1 MGTDTIGVTV
11 TFLDFDSTLP
21 SNVTVTF
28 LDFDSTL
35 PSNTVSPSNDL
46 HQWRTSNVTDQ
57 HRSSDFTILLYTTY
71 FDGKWPIELGDGV
84 IECGQ
89 YKCNVSRNETKL
101 QTSDAVVFHAWAD
114 MKSYIK
120 RAQKYKRNLTQ
131 RWVFCNRESPDRKQ
145 FRDSIYNSVFNW
157 TMTYKLNSDIWYP
170 YGEVKPG
177 IHRSGFDPKKNYLD
191 GRDKSVM
198 AVISNCNPLRLNIV
212 KKLKQYIDVDIY
224 GYCGKKLC
232 HGCWSVF
239 KKYKFFLS
247 FENSICTDYITEK
260 TYRNVYNQDL
270 IPVILS
276 GGNLSN
282 PTVVPQGSFI
292 DASKFTS
299 AQKLA
304 NYLKQVGSNS
314 TLYNKFFEWR
324 AHWTTSDI
332 KIEST
337 EATCRI
343 CKKLH
348 ETSSN
353 SVKIYEN
360 IGKWFDKTVN
370 CKPYP
375 KKQ

>member
-1 MGTDTIGVTV
+1 MGTDTIGV

-21 SNVTVTF
+21 SLTVP
-28 LDFDSTL
+28 
-35 PSNTVSPSNDL
+35 PSNNL
-46 HQWRTSNVTDQ
+46 HQWRTSNVIDQ
-57 HRSSDFTILLYTTY
+57 QRSSDFTILLYTTY
-71 FDGKWPIELGDGV
+71 FGGKWPIELGDGV
-84 IECGQ
+84 IECSSGQ
-89 YKCNVSRNETKL
+89 YKCNVSRDEKKL
-101 QTSDAVVFHAWAD
+101 QTSDAVVFHAWSNLD
-114 MKSYIK
+114 MYIK
-120 RAQKYKRNLTQ
+120 MAQKYKRDLTQ
-131 RWVFCNRESPDRKQ
+131 KWIFCNRESPDPQ
-145 FRDSIYNSVFNW
+145 AFQQTVYNSVFNW

-170 YGEVKPG
+170 YGEVRPG

-198 AVISNCNPLRLNIV
+198 AVISNCNPLRLNMV

-224 GYCGKKLC
+224 GGCSKKPLC
-232 HGCWSVF
+232 RGCWSVF

-276 GGNLSN
+276 RGNLSN
-282 PTVVPQGSFI
+282 PAVVPQGSFI

-304 NYLKQVGSNS
+304 NYLKQVGNNS

-353 SVKIYEN
+353 SVKMYEDLR
-360 IGKWFDKTVN
+360 KWLDKAVD

-375 KKQ
+375 KWSY